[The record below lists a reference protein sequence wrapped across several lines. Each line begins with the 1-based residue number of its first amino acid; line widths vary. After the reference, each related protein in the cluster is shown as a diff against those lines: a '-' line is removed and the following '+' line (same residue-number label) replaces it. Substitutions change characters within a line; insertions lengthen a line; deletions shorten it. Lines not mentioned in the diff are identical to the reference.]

1 MPTWQAGKSIKMNV
15 IERQKVIGVLIINVN
30 RRCMKKFYKKKFA
43 HMVGSFKK
51 SAYLCIAF
59 DK

>member
-43 HMVGSFKK
+43 QMFGGFKK
-51 SAYLCIAF
+51 SA
-59 DK
+59 